1 MSGRVDAVCVSGA
14 DLPSVPDRKPDRT
27 GIDKRPVT
35 GRVAVHPLG
44 LDGDVQVNRKHH
56 GGEGQAVYA
65 YAQED
70 ADFWIAELGRELPP
84 GRFGENLRTTGLDLR
99 NAVLGERWQV
109 GTALFEVTAWRTPCA
124 NFARFWDVPDL
135 VKRFAA
141 HGATGAYLRVLETG
155 EIGAGDA
162 VEVVVPPRPR
172 HHRRARPSGS
182 PRPRSPGCPSSRRR
196 CGTCR
201 SRTSRSSRAQDR
213 RTDRRARPEPGGAL
227 LSAAVRRELAR
238 PTGRSPCRCAAGASR
253 CSRWPCSP
261 VPCSP
266 AAAAASIRGVGARPA
281 GPRQDA
287 PSTRPSSAHFVLDS
301 EGAPDDRHR
310 RWSAARAT
318 SPGRRRSRAR

>member
-1 MSGRVDAVCVSGA
+1 VSSSTGRTGHNGPSGRIEAVCVSGV
-14 DLPSVPDRKPDRT
+14 DLPTVPDRKPKRT
-27 GIDKRPVT
+27 GIDKRPVA

-99 NAVLGERWQV
+99 GAVLGDRWRV

-155 EIGAGDA
+155 EIGAGDPVEIAFRPDHGITVETAFRIA
-162 VEVVVPPRPR
+162 VFQK
-172 HHRRARPSGS
+172 ARLP
-182 PRPRSPGCPSSRRR
+182 
-196 CGTCR
+196 
-201 SRTSRSSRAQDR
+201 
-213 RTDRRARPEPGGAL
+213 
-227 LSAAVRRELAR
+227 ELA
-238 PTGRSPCRCAAGASR
+238 
-253 CSRWPCSP
+253 
-261 VPCSP
+261 P
-266 AAAAASIRGVGARPA
+266 ALHHLPLKDQPKLQARI
-281 GPRQDA
+281 DA
-287 PSTRPSSAHFVLDS
+287 RV
-301 EGAPDDRHR
+301 
-310 RWSAARAT
+310 AARV
-318 SPGRRRSRAR
+318 